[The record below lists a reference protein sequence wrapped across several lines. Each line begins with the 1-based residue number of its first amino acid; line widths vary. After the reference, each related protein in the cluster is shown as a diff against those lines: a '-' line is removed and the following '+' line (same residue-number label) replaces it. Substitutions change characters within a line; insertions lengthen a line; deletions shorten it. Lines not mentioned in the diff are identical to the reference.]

1 MSESMSAS
9 PKTSIYWIYHWGA
22 RTICN
27 HSKQLVGEEA
37 LPAHWQVGTSCP
49 GPDDFRPAGLRPR
62 PCHSSASAIEC
73 GPLIEHLE
81 ISKIYFPQHP
91 HIILTVWDAVHS
103 DWFSLG
109 FQKASG
115 IRDIPRHGIMAFQ
128 CCSRSNFTRPGL
140 DSPAPGLKCHRLPRY
155 QPGGKKIV
163 HHGHLP
169 QVFVDKAQTNRQ
181 SKQKPQQPSMD
192 DLGIAWN
199 YDSNWVVT
207 CCNMLTAPILIWRCH
222 KVQSH

>member
-155 QPGGKKIV
+155 IRREQKWSPWSPASS
-163 HHGHLP
+163 LC
-169 QVFVDKAQTNRQ
+169 RQ
-181 SKQKPQQPSMD
+181 SSDQSAVQAEATAAFHGWSWNCMELWQQ
-192 DLGIAWN
+192 LG
-199 YDSNWVVT
+199 
-207 CCNMLTAPILIWRCH
+207 CNML
-222 KVQSH
+222 

>member
-1 MSESMSAS
+1 MSESMSDMSAS

-91 HIILTVWDAVHS
+91 HIILTVWDAVHEWTDS
-103 DWFSLG
+103 RWAFRKQLYSQFHKLHTPMMPWCALCIL
-109 FQKASG
+109 FWKWNPK
-115 IRDIPRHGIMAFQ
+115 IRDIAFLFAKPVKFQ
-128 CCSRSNFTRPGL
+128 C
-140 DSPAPGLKCHRLPRY
+140 A
-155 QPGGKKIV
+155 
-163 HHGHLP
+163 
-169 QVFVDKAQTNRQ
+169 
-181 SKQKPQQPSMD
+181 
-192 DLGIAWN
+192 AW
-199 YDSNWVVT
+199 VG
-207 CCNMLTAPILIWRCH
+207 
-222 KVQSH
+222 

>member
-1 MSESMSAS
+1 MSAS

-37 LPAHWQVGTSCP
+37 LPAHWQVRTSCP

-91 HIILTVWDAVHS
+91 HIILFEMLSMNGLILAGLS
-103 DWFSLG
+103 DSKFTRNFTSFTRPWCHDVLSAFCFG
-109 FQKASG
+109 SG
-115 IRDIPRHGIMAFQ
+115 IRKCETLHSCLQ
-128 CCSRSNFTRPGL
+128 NLSNFSARPGL
-140 DSPAPGLKCHRLPRY
+140 DSPAPGLHKCHRLPRY
-155 QPGGKKIV
+155 IRRERNG

-192 DLGIAWN
+192 DLGFA
-199 YDSNWVVT
+199 V
-207 CCNMLTAPILIWRCH
+207 MMTATGL
-222 KVQSH
+222 

>member
-37 LPAHWQVGTSCP
+37 LPAHWQVRTCP

-109 FQKASG
+109 FQKANLLAISQASHAH
-115 IRDIPRHGIMAFQ
+115 DAMMCSLHFVLEVESENPRHGIPVLLTVKFQ
-128 CCSRSNFTRPGL
+128 C
-140 DSPAPGLKCHRLPRY
+140 A
-155 QPGGKKIV
+155 
-163 HHGHLP
+163 
-169 QVFVDKAQTNRQ
+169 
-181 SKQKPQQPSMD
+181 
-192 DLGIAWN
+192 AW
-199 YDSNWVVT
+199 VG
-207 CCNMLTAPILIWRCH
+207 
-222 KVQSH
+222 